1 MKIGKIINTPG
12 KGFLLVLEGVLP
24 GLRQLS
30 STGPVQIAE
39 HLQFQFNRYGKTN
52 LDTTVLTVLIGQ
64 SVHCNPPRMTVFGT
78 PAMSFGYRDYVIVG

>member
-1 MKIGKIINTPG
+1 M
-12 KGFLLVLEGVLP
+12 VLEGVLP

-39 HLQFQFNRYGKTN
+39 QLQLQLQLQFNRYGKTN

-64 SVHCNPPRMTVFGT
+64 SVHCNPPRMKVFGT
-78 PAMSFGYRDYVIVG
+78 LAMSFGYRDYVIVG